1 MASPKASSGRSAAVA
16 AGSAS
21 TVAASFVASRLGGA
35 ARSRT
40 GLASMWRIVRSAML
54 RVCWGSTPAP
64 RTRPGLS
71 VSRQAEGAPGAFFT
85 PGPQL
90 VAGIETPPG
99 TAAHEQRNDAAE
111 RPAPKRR
118 SFRSALCAARCGGGG
133 GETEHATMIGPGK
146 TRVKRGAK
154 FFPTSA
160 PARARPPRRR
170 PKRPRG
176 RRRAGSQPAPSCAR
190 RMPRRLIGIRVVA
203 VPPARPV
210 RPAHGQARRRRAR
223 RPANCGNR
231 ARPGR
236 SANRR
241 PPQAPREAVR
251 RCRVCEEIGRLSQIT
266 AGPPKI
272 RRRERQ

>member
-21 TVAASFVASRLGGA
+21 TVAASFVASRLGIA

-40 GLASMWRIVRSAML
+40 GLASMGRIVRAAML
-54 RVCWGSTPAP
+54 WMCRGSMPAP

-85 PGPQL
+85 PGPQP

-99 TAAHEQRNDAAE
+99 TAAHDRRNDAAE

-133 GETEHATMIGPGK
+133 GGETEHATMIGPGK

-154 FFPTSA
+154 FFSAYA

-190 RMPRRLIGIRVVA
+190 RMPRRPIGIRVA
-203 VPPARPV
+203 AIPPARPV
-210 RPAHGQARRRRAR
+210 RPAHGQAMRRRAR
-223 RPANCGNR
+223 RLANCGNR

-236 SANRR
+236 SAISS
-241 PPQAPREAVR
+241 PAASAA
-251 RCRVCEEIGRLSQIT
+251 GSGSMLSSV
-266 AGPPKI
+266 
-272 RRRERQ
+272 